1 MKIELKVM
9 YKYGDCEIECDDE
22 GMQVLIEKGFNAII
36 KDYLAKLEEED
47 KDE

>member
-9 YKYGDCEIECDDE
+9 DNEGNCEIECDDE
-22 GMQVLIEKGFNAII
+22 GMQVLMEKGFNSII
-36 KDYLAKLEEED
+36 KEHLDRLEEEN

>member
-9 YKYGDCEIECDDE
+9 DNDGNCEIECDDE
-22 GMQVLIEKGFNAII
+22 GMQVLMEKGINAII
-36 KDYLAKLEEED
+36 KDYLDQLEEEN

>member
-9 YKYGDCEIECDDE
+9 DDDGNCEIEADDE
-22 GMQVLIEKGFNAII
+22 GMQVLMEKGFNAII
-36 KDYLAKLEEED
+36 KDYLAKLEEEN